1 MLRNGTLLLL
11 TFIYYACGYQAHLT
25 CQKATLHLP
34 RKKFINGV
42 HLSRQN
48 TYRLLSTVENENEPF
63 GTGSRLLLSGIATV
77 GAAETAFL
85 TYSKLSATSLGN
97 FCNSPESC
105 SNVLNGP
112 YSTVPFFNVPLSA
125 VAFIGYALIAILSV
139 APLVNRH
146 TDTPENRS
154 VILFA
159 SSGMAAFSIYLM
171 VLLATVIQTPCNFC
185 YLSATLSFSMAA
197 IALTKKTVQNPTKSL
212 VISASSAA
220 MSFIASTFIF
230 YTTSALVERSALAD
244 SKVIPHEAAVI
255 VASDAAVVDK
265 KPPQEAPKIKNSS
278 SPRAMLIGNRLH
290 ALNAK
295 MYGAFWCSHCNNQ
308 KQELGIEA
316 SKLFEYVEC
325 AKDGLNSQYGL
336 CKSEKIPGFPTWQ
349 INGQLYPGEK
359 DLSEMEKLLNDV
371 EKSILTV
378 KN

>member
-1 MLRNGTLLLL
+1 MLRNGTLLFL

-25 CQKATLHLP
+25 HQKAALHLP
-34 RKKFINGV
+34 RKKFLNK
-42 HLSRQN
+42 SRQN
-48 TYRLLSTVENENEPF
+48 TYRLFSTTENENELF
-63 GTGSRLLLSGIATV
+63 GTGSRLLLSGIASV

-85 TYSKLSATSLGN
+85 TYSKLSATSLGS
-97 FCNSPESC
+97 FCSSPESC
-105 SNVLNGP
+105 TNVLNGP
-112 YSTVPFFNVPLSA
+112 YSTVPFFNIPLSA
-125 VAFIGYALIAILSV
+125 VAFFGYATIAILSV
-139 APLVNRH
+139 APLISRE
-146 TDTPENRS
+146 TDTPVNRS

-185 YLSATLSFSMAA
+185 YLSATLSFAMAA

-212 VISASSAA
+212 VISTSSAA
-220 MSFIASTFIF
+220 MSFMASTFIF

-244 SKVIPHEAAVI
+244 SQVLPKEAVVI
-255 VASDAAVVDK
+255 VASDAAVTDK
-265 KPPQEAPKIKNSS
+265 KPPQDAPKIKNNS
-278 SPRAMLIGNRLH
+278 SPRAMLIGDRLH

-325 AKDGLNSQYGL
+325 SKDGVNSQYGL

-359 DLSEMEKLLNDV
+359 DLSEMEKLLTDV